1 MKWKNIMKIF
11 TFFILL
17 SRLVNIGIFF
27 KKASSKFEFL
37 RCVINE
43 KHSIRILC
51 FINKFRGVFCFVCVC
66 FSFYLCKLY
75 WKIFI
80 QSEPFRFMKLFLT
93 QTIYLVGCGLFY
105 IRYDYSVKLIICN
118 EKRGS
123 SLSLQKVLISEYH
136 L

>member
-1 MKWKNIMKIF
+1 MKKYYENIHFFHFIVKIGKYWHF
-11 TFFILL
+11 L
-17 SRLVNIGIFF
+17 
-27 KKASSKFEFL
+27 KKASTKFEFL

-43 KHSIRILC
+43 KRSIRILC

-123 SLSLQKVLISEYH
+123 SLSLQRVLISEYR

>member
-1 MKWKNIMKIF
+1 MKIF
-11 TFFILL
+11 TFFHFI
-17 SRLVNIGIFF
+17 VKIGKYWHFF

-51 FINKFRGVFCFVCVC
+51 FINQYRGLCVFVCVC

-93 QTIYLVGCGLFY
+93 QTIYLVGCGLFC

-123 SLSLQKVLISEYH
+123 SLSLQRVLISEYR

>member
-1 MKWKNIMKIF
+1 MKKYYENIHFFHFIVKI
-11 TFFILL
+11 
-17 SRLVNIGIFF
+17 GKYWHFF
-27 KKASSKFEFL
+27 KKASTKFEFL

-43 KHSIRILC
+43 KRSIRILC

-123 SLSLQKVLISEYH
+123 SLSLQRVLISEYH

>member
-1 MKWKNIMKIF
+1 MKKYYENIHFFHFIVKIGKYWHF
-11 TFFILL
+11 
-17 SRLVNIGIFF
+17 FF

-105 IRYDYSVKLIICN
+105 VRYDYSVKLIICN

-123 SLSLQKVLISEYH
+123 SLSLQRVLSSEYR

>member
-1 MKWKNIMKIF
+1 MKKYYENIHFFHFIVKNGKYWHF
-11 TFFILL
+11 L
-17 SRLVNIGIFF
+17 

-93 QTIYLVGCGLFY
+93 QTIYLVGCGLFC

-123 SLSLQKVLISEYH
+123 SLSLQRVLSSEYR